1 MRYVR
6 YDEDKLLNKEE
17 VIEISKEMKFIQYFD
32 EQREQISYGCKR

>member
-1 MRYVR
+1 MSRQKRLKLEMRYVR

-32 EQREQISYGCKR
+32 E